1 MSSTKS
7 LAFDFS
13 KRNSDFPVLHKEI
26 IGAFGH
32 LLIVSSPPPPS
43 LFSSPWSISSIKH
56 TTHLCLDTISLCPL
70 CPLCPLPRP
79 TPFSQAA

>member
-32 LLIVSSPPPPS
+32 LLIVSSPPPP
-43 LFSSPWSISSIKH
+43 
-56 TTHLCLDTISLCPL
+56 
-70 CPLCPLPRP
+70 LPVL
-79 TPFSQAA
+79 